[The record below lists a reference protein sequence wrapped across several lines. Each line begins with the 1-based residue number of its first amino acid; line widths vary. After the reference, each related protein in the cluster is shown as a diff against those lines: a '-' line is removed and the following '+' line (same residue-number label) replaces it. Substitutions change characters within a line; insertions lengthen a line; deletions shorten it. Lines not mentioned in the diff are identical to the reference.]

1 MPEDAPIQTVS
12 SGALSSPESAPDQR
26 PIRRDLGDG
35 LVLRRATPQDIKAL
49 IAFLNSIFDAPF
61 VGGSVR
67 AIIDGS
73 WPVGRLEDF
82 TIVEDTQTGQI
93 VSSLTLFAR
102 TCVYGGI
109 PFGVGQP
116 EFVATHPDYR
126 RRGLIRAQMET
137 VHAWSEERGELMQ
150 IIAGIPNYYRQFGY
164 EYAVDLDYGQV
175 GFKPYVP
182 QLKEGETE
190 PYQLRPAT
198 PEDSPFI
205 ADTAAFAQR
214 RYLASTTLDERYW
227 RGLARRSQSDDPY
240 RPVLRII
247 EASDGEPVGY
257 ILYSSS
263 LLADHQIGVR
273 AYELKPGV
281 AWLPV
286 SLSVVR
292 ALCAAGEEYAKR
304 ENKTFGTF
312 HFQLGPDHPV
322 YEALPDLLPRHVG
335 PYALYVR
342 IPNLAGFLQHVAP
355 VLEERLAK
363 SILVGYS
370 GELKI
375 SFYRAGLRL
384 IFEQGR
390 LQGVE
395 PWQPSVEDGGQAAFP
410 DLTFLQLLMGYRSLE
425 ELEYAFKDCL
435 HRSDE
440 ARALLRAL
448 FPKQTSYIFPN

>member
-1 MPEDAPIQTVS
+1 M
-12 SGALSSPESAPDQR
+12 SPLHVNIAGKEGELEADTHEHR
-26 PIRRDLGDG
+26 PIPRDLGDG
-35 LVLRRATPQDIKAL
+35 LVLRRATPQDLEPL
-49 IAFLNSIFDAPF
+49 IAFLNSIFDAFPGD
-61 VGGSVR
+61 GGVR
-67 AIIDGS
+67 AILDGL
-73 WPVGRLEDF
+73 WPVGSLDHF
-82 TIVEDTQTGQI
+82 TIVEDTRSGAI

-137 VHAWSEERGELMQ
+137 VHAWSEARGDLMQ
-150 IIAGIPNYYRQFGY
+150 IIDGIPNYYRQFGY
-164 EYAVDLDYGQV
+164 EYAVDLNYGQV
-175 GFKPYVP
+175 GFQPYVP
-182 QLKEGETE
+182 KLKEGEVE
-190 PYQLRPAT
+190 SYHLRPAT
-198 PEDSPFI
+198 PADAPFI
-205 ADTAAFAQR
+205 ADLSAFAQH
-214 RYLASTTLDERYW
+214 RYLASTTLDEHFW
-227 RGLARRSQSDDPY
+227 RGRALWSQSDDPY
-240 RPVLRII
+240 RPALRII
-247 EASDGEPVGY
+247 EASNGKPVGY
-257 ILYSSS
+257 ILHPSS
-263 LLADHQIGVR
+263 LRGDHQIVCF
-273 AYELKPGV
+273 AYELQPGL

-292 ALCAAGEEYAKR
+292 ALCATGEEYAKR

-322 YEALPDLLPRHVG
+322 YEALADLLPRHLG

-342 IPNLAGFLQHVAP
+342 IPNLAGFLQHIAP
-355 VLEERLAK
+355 VLEERLAT
-363 SILVGYS
+363 SVLVGYS

-384 IFEQGR
+384 LFEHGR
-390 LQGVE
+390 LQAVE
-395 PWQPSVEDGGQAAFP
+395 PWQPTVEDGGQAAFP
-410 DLTFLQLLMGYRSLE
+410 DLTFLQLLMGYRSRE

>member
-1 MPEDAPIQTVS
+1 MEADIQEHQPI
-12 SGALSSPESAPDQR
+12 L
-26 PIRRDLGDG
+26 RDLGNG
-35 LVLRRATPQDIKAL
+35 LVLRRATQQDIEPL
-49 IAFLNSIFDAPF
+49 IAFLNSIFDAFPGD
-61 VGGSVR
+61 GGVR
-67 AIIDGS
+67 AIIDGL
-73 WPVGRLEDF
+73 WPVGSLDHF
-82 TIVEDTQTGQI
+82 TIVEDKRSGAI

-102 TCVYGGI
+102 TCVYGSI

-137 VHAWSEERGELMQ
+137 VHAWSEARGDLMQ
-150 IIAGIPNYYRQFGY
+150 VIGGIPNYYRQFGY

-175 GFKPYVP
+175 GFQPYVP
-182 QLKEGETE
+182 QLKEGEAE

-198 PEDSPFI
+198 PQDTPFI
-205 ADTAAFAQR
+205 ADLSAFAQQ

-227 RGLARRSQSDDPY
+227 HGLARRSQSDDPY
-240 RPVLRII
+240 RPALRII
-247 EASDGEPVGY
+247 ETSDGEPVGY
-257 ILYSSS
+257 ILHPSS
-263 LLADHQIGVR
+263 LRGDHQIVCF
-273 AYELKPGV
+273 AYELKPGL

-292 ALCAAGEEYAKR
+292 ALCATGEEYATR

-322 YEALPDLLPRHVG
+322 YEALPDLLPRHIG

-342 IPNLAGFLQHVAP
+342 IPNLAGFLQHIAS

-375 SFYRAGLRL
+375 SFYRSGLRL
-384 IFEQGR
+384 VFERGLIQAI
-390 LQGVE
+390 E

-410 DLTFLQLLMGYRSLE
+410 DLTFLQLLLGYRSLE

-448 FPKQTSYIFPN
+448 FPKQVSYIFPN